1 MENPDWND
9 LRYFIAVTA
18 AGSLSA
24 AARGLGVEH
33 TTVARRIEALEGVL
47 GVRLFDRFA
56 RGWALTEAGQTLL
69 PQAQRVEAEIH
80 GLLRQASGTGQ
91 EHGTVR
97 ISAPP
102 AIAAQWIAPHLSAL
116 RERLPGI
123 QIELGAE
130 QAQVD
135 LSRRE
140 ADIAIR
146 FRRPQIPDLAVR
158 VIATV
163 RYHLCA
169 TPAYLTSHSPEEWE
183 FIGYDDSLNDAP
195 QQEWLDAIAGTR
207 PFIIRSNDL
216 NTIAFAAR
224 NNAGIAALPDFL
236 AGGLIIDSVPCP
248 VQRKLWMVIHDD
260 VRKSPRVRRTAD
272 LLAELFSRPAR

>member
-1 MENPDWND
+1 
-9 LRYFIAVTA
+9 
-18 AGSLSA
+18 
-24 AARGLGVEH
+24 
-33 TTVARRIEALEGVL
+33 
-47 GVRLFDRFA
+47 
-56 RGWALTEAGQTLL
+56 
-69 PQAQRVEAEIH
+69 
-80 GLLRQASGTGQ
+80 
-91 EHGTVR
+91 
-97 ISAPP
+97 
-102 AIAAQWIAPHLSAL
+102 LSAL

-163 RYHLCA
+163 QYHLCA
-169 TPAYLTSHSPEEWE
+169 TPAYLASHSPEEWE